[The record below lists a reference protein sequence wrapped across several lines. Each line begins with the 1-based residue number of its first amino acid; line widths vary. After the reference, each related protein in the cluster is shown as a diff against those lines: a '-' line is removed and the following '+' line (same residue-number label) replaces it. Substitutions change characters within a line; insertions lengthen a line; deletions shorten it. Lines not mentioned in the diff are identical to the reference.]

1 MRCSKIYAMTSKV
14 IFVYGTLLK
23 GLERNAALTSSK
35 YLGPALIK
43 ARLFDLGSY
52 PGIAEGNA
60 DVVGEIYEVD
70 EQTLNNLD
78 AIEGYSE
85 SAPESSLYLRKPMV
99 ARKLADGAGVDVE
112 TYFYSSPNEKTIK
125 GQDYRAFRLEKE
137 SKKEQWVIAYGS
149 NISTE
154 RINDRLTGSNL
165 PLAQDY
171 IKGVL
176 PEYELVF
183 NKKAGGNDSVYA
195 NIRFEEGTQGCPA
208 VAWKLTQEQV
218 AVIDRCEGVNTG
230 HYLKVGMSLKSDDG
244 ATRMAICYIAHPDK
258 IVENGEV
265 SESYLTLIRNG
276 YDEMGWALMPKL
288 KE

>member
-1 MRCSKIYAMTSKV
+1 MKK

-23 GLERNAALTSSK
+23 GLGRNTALASSK
-35 YLGPALIK
+35 YVGPALIK

-52 PGIAEGNA
+52 PGIAEGDD

-78 AIEGYSE
+78 AIEGYRE
-85 SAPESSLYLRKPMV
+85 SAPESSLYLRKPIV
-99 ARKLADGAGVDVE
+99 ARKLADGADVDVE

-125 GQDYRAFRLEKE
+125 GRDYRAFRLEKE
-137 SKKEQWVIAYGS
+137 SEKEQWVIAYGS

-154 RINDRLTGSNL
+154 RINDRLKGSKL

-183 NKKAGGNDSVYA
+183 NKKADGNDSVYA
-195 NIRFEEGTQGCPA
+195 NIRFEEGSQGCPA

-276 YDEMGWALMPKL
+276 YDEMGWAPMPKL